1 MNDVYI
7 RKEKHM
13 KFQKVIVTLL
23 CSILFLVACSSLSKE
38 DYLNEA
44 AKESINAD
52 EDLEKIDDNKLSI
65 DEKKKY
71 IENRVSILKEI
82 KNLSAP
88 SEFKEV
94 HKEYV
99 KILDLEIK
107 ALEKAKGNLNSKDSI
122 LDVFSDD
129 ERMEYFG
136 YHNTFKNL
144 LDEKEREIFL
154 KKRMEL
160 LDK

>member
-1 MNDVYI
+1 
-7 RKEKHM
+7 M

>member
-1 MNDVYI
+1 
-7 RKEKHM
+7 M
-13 KFQKVIVTLL
+13 KLQKVIVTLL
-23 CSILFLVACSSLSKE
+23 CSVLFLVACSSLSKE
-38 DYLNEA
+38 DYLNAA
-44 AKESINAD
+44 AKESSNAD
-52 EDLEKIDDNKLSI
+52 GDLEKIDDNKLSI

-71 IENRVSILKEI
+71 IENRVSILKET

-129 ERMEYFG
+129 ERMEYFS

-154 KKRMEL
+154 KKRTEL
-160 LDK
+160 VDK

>member
-1 MNDVYI
+1 
-7 RKEKHM
+7 M
-13 KFQKVIVTLL
+13 KLQKVIVTLL

-38 DYLNEA
+38 DYLNAA
-44 AKESINAD
+44 AKESSNAD
-52 EDLEKIDDNKLSI
+52 EDFEKIGDYKLSI

-71 IENRVSILKEI
+71 IENRVSILKET
-82 KNLSAP
+82 KNLAAP

-122 LDVFSDD
+122 VDVFSSE
-129 ERMEYFG
+129 ERMKYFS
-136 YHNTFKNL
+136 YHDSFQDL

-154 KKRMEL
+154 KKKTEL
-160 LDK
+160 VDK